1 MVRVP
6 GLAPIPNIRCDAD
19 LPHALN
25 LACGFIAICAITKFS
40 NAALPQSND
49 NSIDSLLVIT
59 HGTFSVKSPRARPRP
74 RLVRGSISPKASCFL
89 GPAKLPRDGAGGGSS
104 LERESPLSS

>member
-6 GLAPIPNIRCDAD
+6 GLVPVPNIRCDVD

-25 LACGFIAICAITKFS
+25 LACGFTAICAITKFS

-49 NSIDSLLVIT
+49 NSIDSLLDYYTRYV
-59 HGTFSVKSPRARPRP
+59 
-74 RLVRGSISPKASCFL
+74 L
-89 GPAKLPRDGAGGGSS
+89 G
-104 LERESPLSS
+104 

>member
-1 MVRVP
+1 MYRIDV
-6 GLAPIPNIRCDAD
+6 GTGYLMRCGIT
-19 LPHALN
+19 
-25 LACGFIAICAITKFS
+25 ACTKFRCGSAAICAITKFS

-49 NSIDSLLVIT
+49 NSIDSILVIT

-74 RLVRGSISPKASCFL
+74 RRVRGSISPKASCFL

-104 LERESPLSS
+104 LERECPLSS